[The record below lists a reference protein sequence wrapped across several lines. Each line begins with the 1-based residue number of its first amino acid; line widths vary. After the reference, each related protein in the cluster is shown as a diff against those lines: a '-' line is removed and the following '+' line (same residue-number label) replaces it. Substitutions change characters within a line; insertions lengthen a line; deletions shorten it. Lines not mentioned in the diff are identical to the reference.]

1 MSDFSFAARVEP
13 AERERLEAALGH
25 DFVDELLLVEALTHR
40 SFANERGLEVTNERL
55 EFLGDAVLGMV
66 AADWLFR
73 RHPDRPEGELARA
86 KSALVSAGPLAGYA
100 GHLDLGAV
108 VRLGL
113 NEVRTG
119 GRQRPSVL
127 ADVLEAV
134 FGAVHLAA
142 GVDAARRVIERYL
155 DWAEGAVDWQQRD
168 AKTELQERLQ
178 AAGRPLPDYLVVGE
192 AGPDHD
198 KVFTCEARV
207 AGEVL
212 GRGEGRTK
220 KEAQQQA
227 AAAALERLGDAAPGS
242 PGW

>member
-1 MSDFSFAARVEP
+1 MSEFSFAARVEP
-13 AERERLEAALGH
+13 AERARLEAALGH
-25 DFVDELLLVEALTHR
+25 VFADELLLVEALTHR
-40 SFANERGLEVTNERL
+40 SFANDRGLDVTNERL

-66 AADWLFR
+66 AAEWLFR
-73 RHPDRPEGELARA
+73 RHSERPEGDLARA
-86 KSALVSAGPLAGYA
+86 KSALVSAAPLAGYA
-100 GHLDLGAV
+100 LRLDLGSV
-108 VRLGL
+108 VRLGQ
-113 NEVRTG
+113 NEARTG

-134 FGAVHLAA
+134 FGAVHLDA

-155 DWAEGAVDWQQRD
+155 AWAEGEVDWRQRD

-178 AAGRPLPDYLVVGE
+178 AAGRPLPDYVVVGE

-198 KVFTCEARV
+198 KLFTCEARV

-220 KEAQQQA
+220 KEAQQHA
-227 AAAALERLGDAAPGS
+227 AAAALERLGPEAAR
-242 PGW
+242 